1 MSDNFVGF
9 YGSAMA
15 GVGTVRSG
23 DVTFSGSPMYDS
35 KYRSDNGITVY
46 PMPTTGPANGTSPR
60 STTGSESAI
69 VTYNVKDSEF
79 FTAHEAIFSFPILR
93 TSSLYKRRDDPG
105 VGITTLSM
113 LNLQLQRDWNE
124 IQTLARGREDTEA
137 TRFARNY
144 LLHGE
149 AWFTMGGRDPVYKWA
164 NIAKVMQNEKLRAFR
179 MASRYGMHE
188 INFLGINRSN
198 REVNLRVPL
207 GQISVLVAGPI
218 KVRNYW
224 GTGVLVGSTLGFYMR
239 KENPEGP
246 YQIVPWSSA
255 QKSYPQTELQSYIDC
270 AGVQQFSRRI
280 TVARVTHSLQGVGLV
295 PADNVVLGLSE
306 SIQDITDLS
315 AKISQMDVVETALL
329 TSSRHFI

>member
-9 YGSAMA
+9 YGSPMA
-15 GVGTVRSG
+15 GIGAVRSG
-23 DVTFSGSPMYDS
+23 NVAFSNSPMYDS
-35 KYRSDNGITVY
+35 KYSSDNGITVY

-60 STTGSESAI
+60 STTGSETAV
-69 VTYNVKDSEF
+69 VTYTVKDSEF
-79 FTAHEAIFSFPILR
+79 FTAHEAIFSYPTLR

-105 VGITTLSM
+105 VGITTLSL
-113 LNLQLQRDWNE
+113 LNLQLQNDWRE
-124 IQTLARGREDTEA
+124 IEKLWQGLGSADA
-137 TRFARNY
+137 IQFADGYRQY
-144 LLHGE
+144 GE

-164 NIAKVMQNEKLRAFR
+164 NVAKVMQNDKLRMFR
-179 MASRYGMHE
+179 MASRYGLHG

-224 GTGVLVGSTLGFYMR
+224 GNAVQVGCKLGFYLR
-239 KENPEGP
+239 KAVEGGP

-255 QKSYPQTELQSYIDC
+255 DKAYPNIAMETYSDHTG
-270 AGVQQFSRRI
+270 ASQFTRRL
-280 TVARVTHSLQGVGLV
+280 TVARLTHTLQGVGLV
-295 PADNVVLGLSE
+295 PADDTVLGLSE
-306 SIQDITDLS
+306 SIQDITELS
-315 AKISQMDVVETALL
+315 AKISQMDVVETVLF